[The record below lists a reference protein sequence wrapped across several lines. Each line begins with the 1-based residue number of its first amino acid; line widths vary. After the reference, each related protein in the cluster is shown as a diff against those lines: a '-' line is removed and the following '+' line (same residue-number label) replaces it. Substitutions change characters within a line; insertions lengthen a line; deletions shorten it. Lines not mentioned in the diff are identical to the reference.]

1 MSSCLRQRIIPR
13 MFLYYSFI
21 FTVALT
27 FSGLPAK
34 VISATV
40 SSTVA
45 QTFLG
50 VGGSGAWWPHDLFTF
65 PDSVRQ
71 NLSSLLFSESGLGLS
86 SYRYNLGSGGV
97 DVSNPV
103 RAPQTPYVSAGVYNF
118 SVDPQGTYF
127 LQQAS
132 NFGVPGITMFINS
145 APAPLTSN
153 KASCAGQFV
162 TGSGAAY
169 ATYMVDVA
177 EHWREAGINISYIS
191 PMNEPDNSFGPIPC
205 GQEGMLVEPSQ
216 RAEVVSSLWN
226 ELNSRGLSSA
236 IGILADETSS
246 TGVAPTEYSAWLPE
260 VVDMVAHLVHHAYD
274 FPSDTNY
281 LGYVNAAHAAS
292 NGKTT
297 WMSEICCSLGT
308 PAGTGRG
315 YSQGFDPTIN
325 NALMFAGLVFQSFV
339 IGGEAHY
346 DFWTLV
352 SNEIGCEPL
361 SSSSCATTPNS
372 NGWTDGM
379 IYYDPDY
386 ATNGNHELYL
396 VKHFWTY
403 KHFGNFVKPGT
414 QRHPVTGSDANEYTL
429 IVSNST
435 TYSVIAMNPNA
446 TASTISLTFP
456 ETVCGTTGFRTSASE
471 DFATI
476 AAATGSGSAWS
487 LSLSATS
494 LTTYIFNRK
503 AC

>member
-1 MSSCLRQRIIPR
+1 MTAA
-13 MFLYYSFI
+13 FI
-21 FTVALT
+21 LLSLPVTTVH
-27 FSGLPAK
+27 
-34 VISATV
+34 SATV
-40 SSTVA
+40 SSTPA

-50 VGGSGAWWPHDLFTF
+50 IGGSGAWWPHDLFNF
-65 PDSVRQ
+65 PASVRQ
-71 NLSSLLFSESGLGLS
+71 NLSSLLFSDSGLGIS
-86 SYRYNLGSGGV
+86 SYRYNLGGGGV
-97 DVSNPV
+97 GVSNPV
-103 RAPQTPYVSAGVYNF
+103 RAPQTPYVSPGVYNF
-118 SVDPQGTYF
+118 SADPQGTFF

-132 NFGVPGITMFINS
+132 DFGVPGITMFLNT

-153 KASCAGQFV
+153 GDSCGGQFV
-162 TGSGAAY
+162 SGTGTAY
-169 ATYMVDVA
+169 ATYIVDVA
-177 EHWREAGINISYIS
+177 EHWRDAGINISYIS
-191 PMNEPDNSFGPIPC
+191 AMNEPDSTFGPVPC

-216 RAEVVSSLWN
+216 RSEVVSSLWN

-246 TGVAPTEYSAWLPE
+246 TAVAPTEYSAWLPE

-274 FPSDTNY
+274 FPSDANY
-281 LGYVNAAHAAS
+281 LAYVNAAHAAS

-315 YSQGFDPTIN
+315 YSQGFDPTFVDQSPRIRKDIN

-339 IGGEAHY
+339 VGGEAHY

-361 SSSSCATTPNS
+361 TSSTCVTTANS

-386 ATNGNHELYL
+386 TTNGNFELYL

-414 QRHPVTGSDANEYTL
+414 QRLPLTGSDANTHTL
-429 IVSNST
+429 VVSNST
-435 TYSVIAMNPNA
+435 TFSVIAMNPN
-446 TASTISLTFP
+446 TTTSTLSLTFP
-456 ETVCGTTGFRTSASE
+456 QTVCGTTGFRTSASE

-476 AAATGSGSAWS
+476 SPATGSGETWE
-487 LSLSATS
+487 LPLSATS
-494 LTTYIFNRK
+494 LSTYIFARK

>member
-1 MSSCLRQRIIPR
+1 MLPHNSLVV
-13 MFLYYSFI
+13 F
-21 FTVALT
+21 VALT
-27 FSGLPAK
+27 LLSLPAN
-34 VISATV
+34 VHSATV

-50 VGGSGAWWPHDLFTF
+50 IGGSGAWWPHDLFDF

-71 NLSSLLFSESGLGLS
+71 NVSSLLFSESGLGLS
-86 SYRYNLGSGGV
+86 SYRYNLGAGGV
-97 DVSNPV
+97 GVSNPV
-103 RAPQTPYVSAGVYNF
+103 RAPQTPYVSPGVYNF
-118 SVDPQGTYF
+118 SADPQGTYF

-132 NFGVPGITMFINS
+132 DFGVPGITMFLNS

-162 TGSGAAY
+162 TGDGPAY
-169 ATYMVDVA
+169 ATYIVDVA

-191 PMNEPDNSFGPIPC
+191 AMNEPDSSFGPMPC
-205 GQEGMLVEPSQ
+205 GQEGMLVEPNQ

-226 ELNSRGLSSA
+226 ELNSQGLTSA
-236 IGILADETSS
+236 IGILADETSQTS
-246 TGVAPTEYSAWLPE
+246 VAPAEYPDWLPN
-260 VVDMVAHLVHHAYD
+260 VGDMVAHLVHHAYD
-274 FPSDTNY
+274 FPSDANY
-281 LGYVNAAHAAS
+281 LAYVNAAHAAS

-315 YSQGFDPTIN
+315 YSQGFDPTHVDYIN
-325 NALMFAGLVFQSFV
+325 NALMFSGLVFQSFV

-346 DFWTLV
+346 DFWTLL
-352 SNEIGCEPL
+352 SNAIGCEPL
-361 SSSSCATTPNS
+361 SSSTCATTANS

-429 IVSNST
+429 VVSNST

-446 TASTISLTFP
+446 TASTILLTFP
-456 ETVCGTTGFRTSASE
+456 ETICSTTGFRTSASE
-471 DFATI
+471 DFSTI
-476 AAATGSGSAWS
+476 AKATGSGSSWS
-487 LSLSATS
+487 LPLSATS
-494 LTTYIFNRK
+494 LSTYVFNRGV
-503 AC
+503 C